1 MKRIDRSKK
10 VRTGFHQAKWDEPII
25 FELSTPGE
33 RGVSV
38 PKANAAVAAAVG
50 DGISDLP
57 DHLKR
62 KERVNLP
69 EISQNRVLRHYMRLS
84 QMTLGADVNIEIG
97 QGTCTM
103 KYSPKVNE
111 QLARLVADMHPLQDG
126 DTVQG
131 MLQMYYEMDLY
142 MREISGLDKFTF
154 QPGGGSQAIFLMAS
168 MVRGYFESIGEAEQ
182 RTEVITTLYSH
193 PSDAAAP
200 AVTGYDIVYVQ
211 PDPDTGLPDLEAFK
225 AVCSEKTAA
234 FMVANPEDTGLFNGH
249 IKELVDYAH
258 SVGALCC
265 YDQAN
270 GNAVLG
276 VARAKEA
283 GFDMCHFNLHK
294 TFSSPHGCS
303 GPACGAAGVVEKL
316 IPFLPVPSVE
326 FDGKKYRLECDFADE
341 EHGVSKVRAFMGVA
355 PVVLRAYCWIRMLGP
370 NGLWQVTKT
379 AVLNNNY
386 LFKRMMS
393 IPGISAYYEDGNNQ
407 RVEQCRY
414 TMEQVTKDTGIT
426 SGDVQRRMM
435 DFGMHFW
442 TSHHPYYLPE
452 PITLEPTE
460 SPSKKDIDEYVDT
473 VAHIIQECY
482 QTPDIVKTAPHR
494 STIHQVDER
503 WMDDPDGWAIT
514 WKIYNRKYK

>member
-1 MKRIDRSKK
+1 MKRIDRSSK
-10 VRTGFHQAKWDEPII
+10 VRTNFHQAKWDEPII

-33 RGVSV
+33 RGISV
-38 PKANAAVAAAVG
+38 PKAARAVADAVG
-50 DGISDLP
+50 DGVSDLP
-57 DHLKR
+57 EGLR
-62 KERVNLP
+62 RRERPGLP

-97 QGTCTM
+97 QGTCTV
-103 KYSPKVNE
+103 KYSPKINE
-111 QLARLVADMHPLQDG
+111 QLAKKICDMHPLQDE
-126 DTVQG
+126 DTIQG
-131 MLQMYYEMDLY
+131 ILQVYYETDQY
-142 MREISGLDKFTF
+142 MREISGLDKFSF
-154 QPGGGSQAIFLMAS
+154 QPGGGSQAIFLMAA
-168 MVRGYFESIGEAEQ
+168 MVRAYFESRGEE
-182 RTEVITTLYSH
+182 RNEVITTLYSH

-200 AVTGYDIVYVQ
+200 VVTGYKIVYLQ
-211 PDPDTGLPDLEAFK
+211 PDPITGLPDPEAFK
-225 AVCSEKTAA
+225 AVCTEKTAA
-234 FMVANPEDTGLFNGH
+234 FMVANPEDTGLYNGQ
-249 IKELVDYAH
+249 IGELVEYAH

-303 GPACGAAGVVEKL
+303 GPACGATGVVEKL

-326 FDGKKYRLECDFADE
+326 FDGKKYYLDESFADKKY
-341 EHGVSKVRAFMGVA
+341 GVSKVREFMGVA

-393 IPGISAYYEDGNNQ
+393 LPGISAYYEDGNNQ

-414 TMEQVTKDTGIT
+414 TMEQVTKDTGVT

-460 SPSKKDIDEYVDT
+460 TPSKKDLDEYVDT
-473 VAHIIQECY
+473 VAYILRECY
-482 QTPDIVKTAPHR
+482 ENPEIVKTAPHR
-494 STIHQVDER
+494 STIHQLNET
-503 WMDDPDGWAIT
+503 WMDDPAGWAIT
-514 WKIYNRKYK
+514 WKIYNRKYND

>member
-326 FDGKKYRLECDFADE
+326 FDGKKYRLDCDAADE
-341 EHGVSKVRAFMGVA
+341 EYGVSKVRAFMGVA
-355 PVVLRAYCWIRMLGP
+355 PVVLRAYCWIRMLGA

-514 WKIYNRKYK
+514 WKIYNRKYQ

>member
-1 MKRIDRSKK
+1 MKRIDRSSK
-10 VRTGFHQAKWDEPII
+10 VRANFHQAKWDEPII
-25 FELSTPGE
+25 YELSTPGE
-33 RGVSV
+33 RGISV
-38 PKANAAVAAAVG
+38 PKAGSAVAAAVG

-57 DHLKR
+57 ANMRR
-62 KERVNLP
+62 KDRVNLP

-97 QGTCTM
+97 QGTCTV
-103 KYSPKVNE
+103 KYSPKVND
-111 QLARLVADMHPLQDG
+111 QIAKMVAEMHPLQDV
-126 DTVQG
+126 DTAQG
-131 MLQMYYEMDLY
+131 ILQVYYETDKY
-142 MREISGLDKFTF
+142 MREISGLDKFSF

-168 MVRGYFESIGEAEQ
+168 LVRAYFESKNED
-182 RTEVITTLYSH
+182 RDEVITTIYSH

-200 AVTGYDIVYVQ
+200 AVTGYKIVYLQ
-211 PDPDTGLPDLEAFK
+211 PDPVTGLPDLEAFK
-225 AVCSEKTAA
+225 AVCNEKTAA
-234 FMVANPEDTGLFNGH
+234 FMVANPEDTGLYNGY
-249 IKELVDYAH
+249 IDKLVDHAH

-294 TFSSPHGCS
+294 TFSTPHGCS
-303 GPACGAAGVVEKL
+303 GPACGATGVVEKL

-326 FDGKKYRLECDFADE
+326 FDGKKYYLDYSFADKE
-341 EHGVSKVRAFMGVA
+341 YGVAKVREFMGVA
-355 PVVLRAYCWIRMLGP
+355 PVVLKAYCWIRMLGP
-370 NGLWQVTKT
+370 NGLWQATKT

-386 LFKRMMS
+386 LVKRMMS

-414 TMEQVTKDTGIT
+414 TMEKVAEDTGCT

-460 SPSKKDIDEYVDT
+460 SPSRDDLDEYADT
-473 VAHIIQECY
+473 VAYIIKECY
-482 QTPDIVKTAPHR
+482 ENPEIVKTAPHR
-494 STIHQVDER
+494 STIHQVDEKY
-503 WMDDPDGWAIT
+503 MDDPEGWAIT
-514 WKIYNRKYK
+514 WKIYNRKYND

>member
-111 QLARLVADMHPLQDG
+111 QLARLVADMHPLQDE

-303 GPACGAAGVVEKL
+303 GPACGAAGVAEKL

>member
-38 PKANAAVAAAVG
+38 PKAAPAVAAAVG
-50 DGISDLP
+50 DGVSDLP

-62 KERVNLP
+62 KQRPGLP
-69 EISQNRVLRHYMRLS
+69 EISQNRVLRHYLRLS
-84 QMTLGADVNIEIG
+84 QMTLGADVNVEIG

-111 QLARLVADMHPLQDG
+111 QLARLVADMHPLQDE

-131 MLQMYYEMDLY
+131 MLQMYYEMDHY
-142 MREISGLDKFTF
+142 MREISGLDQFSF

-168 MVRGYFESIGEAEQ
+168 IVRAYFESRGESEQ
-182 RTEVITTLYSH
+182 RREVITTLYSH

-211 PDPDTGLPDLEAFK
+211 PDPKTGLPDLEAFK
-225 AVCSEKTAA
+225 AVCSERTAA
-234 FMVANPEDTGLFNGH
+234 FMVANPEDTGLFNYH
-249 IKELVDYAH
+249 MRELVDYAH

-303 GPACGAAGVVEKL
+303 GPACGATGVVEKL
-316 IPFLPVPSVE
+316 IPLMPGPLVKY
-326 FDGKKYRLECDFADE
+326 DGKKYYLDCDYADKMY
-341 EHGVSKVRAFMGVA
+341 GVSKVRAFMGVA
-355 PVVLRAYCWIRMLGP
+355 PVVLRAYCWIRMHGP
-370 NGLWQVTKT
+370 NGLWQATKT

-393 IPGISAYYEDGNNQ
+393 IPGISAYYEDGVNQ

-414 TMEQVTKDTGIT
+414 TMEQVTKDTGVT

-473 VAHIIQECY
+473 VAYIIHECY
-482 QTPDIVKTAPHR
+482 QSPDIVKTAPHR

>member
-111 QLARLVADMHPLQDG
+111 QLSRLVADMHPLQDG

-482 QTPDIVKTAPHR
+482 QTPDIVRTAPHR

>member
-1 MKRIDRSKK
+1 MKRIDRSNKI
-10 VRTGFHQAKWDEPII
+10 RTGFHQAKWDEPII

-38 PKANAAVAAAVG
+38 PKACTAVAEAVG

-57 DHLKR
+57 AAMRR

-69 EISQNRVLRHYMRLS
+69 ELSQNRVLRHYARLS

-97 QGTCTM
+97 QGTCTV
-103 KYSPKVNE
+103 KYSPKINE
-111 QLARLVADMHPLQDG
+111 QIAKEVCDMHPLQDE
-126 DTVQG
+126 DTAQG
-131 MLQMYYEMDLY
+131 ILQVYYETDKYL
-142 MREISGLDKFTF
+142 REISGLDKFSF

-168 MVRGYFESIGEAEQ
+168 LARAYFESKNEV
-182 RTEVITTLYSH
+182 RDEVITTLYSH

-200 AVTGYDIVYVQ
+200 VVTGYKIVYLQ
-211 PDPDTGLPDLEAFK
+211 PDPTTGLPDLEAFK
-225 AVCSEKTAA
+225 AVCNERTAA
-234 FMVANPEDTGLFNGH
+234 FMVANPEDTGLYNGH
-249 IKELVDYAH
+249 IGELVEYAH
-258 SVGALCC
+258 SMGALCC

-303 GPACGAAGVVEKL
+303 GPACGATGVVEKL

-326 FDGKKYRLECDFADE
+326 FDGKRYYLDYGFSDKKY
-341 EHGVSKVRAFMGVA
+341 GVEKVREFMGVA
-355 PVVLRAYCWIRMLGP
+355 PVVLKAYCWIRMHGP
-370 NGLWQVTKT
+370 NGLWQATKT

-386 LFKRMMS
+386 LFKRLMS

-414 TMEQVTKDTGIT
+414 TMEKVTEDTGCT
-426 SGDVQRRMM
+426 SEDVQRRMM

-452 PITLEPTE
+452 PFTLEPTE
-460 SPSKKDIDEYVDT
+460 SPSRKDLDEYADT
-473 VAHIIQECY
+473 IEYIIKECY
-482 QTPDIVKTAPHR
+482 ENPEVVKTAPHR
-494 STIHQVDER
+494 STIHRLDETY
-503 WMDDPDGWAIT
+503 MDDPNGWAIT
-514 WKIYNRKYK
+514 WKIYNRKYND

>member
-1 MKRIDRSKK
+1 MKRIDRSSK
-10 VRTGFHQAKWDEPII
+10 VRLNFHEAKWDEPII
-25 FELSTPGE
+25 YELSTPGE

-38 PKANAAVAAAVG
+38 PKAAEDIARAVG
-50 DGISDLP
+50 DGVSDLP
-57 DHLKR
+57 SGMRR

-69 EISQNRVLRHYMRLS
+69 ELSQNRVLRHYMRLS

-103 KYSPKVNE
+103 KYSPKVND
-111 QLARLVADMHPLQDG
+111 QIAKTLFDMHPLQDE
-126 DTVQG
+126 DTTQG
-131 MLQMYYEMDLY
+131 ILQVYYETDQY
-142 MREISGLDKFTF
+142 MREISGLDKFSF

-168 MVRGYFESIGEAEQ
+168 LVRAYFDSRGEE
-182 RTEVITTLYSH
+182 RDEVITTLYSH

-200 AVTGYDIVYVQ
+200 VLQGYKIIYLQ
-211 PDPDTGLPDLEAFK
+211 PNPTTGLPDVDAFK
-225 AVCSEKTAA
+225 AVCTKKTAA
-234 FMVANPEDTGLFNGH
+234 FMVANPEDTGLYNGH
-249 IKELVDYAH
+249 IGELVEYAH

-303 GPACGAAGVVEKL
+303 GPACGATGVVEKL
-316 IPFLPVPSVE
+316 IPFLPVPTVE
-326 FDGKKYRLECDFADE
+326 FDGKKYYLDYNFADQKY
-341 EHGVSKVRAFMGVA
+341 GVGKVREFLGVA
-355 PVVLRAYCWIRMLGP
+355 PVVLKAYCWIRMLGP

-407 RVEQCRY
+407 RIEQCRY
-414 TMEQVTKDTGIT
+414 TMEKVTEETGVS

-460 SPSKKDIDEYVDT
+460 SPSRKDIDEYADT
-473 VAHIIQECY
+473 VAYIIKECY
-482 QTPDIVKTAPHR
+482 DSPETVKTAPHR

-503 WMDDPDGWAIT
+503 WMDDPAGWAIT
-514 WKIYNRKYK
+514 WKLYNRKYND